1 MRPGQEEH
9 DRLRAELPETA
20 ECVAECP
27 YCADSRE
34 KASKEENKVSEQNT
48 KVYDQESVDALLES
62 ARSKAAE
69 EARSDA
75 ETELAEA
82 QTALKAKEEE
92 LEAANARVEELESQI
107 EERDEKER
115 LETLADERAEKVAE
129 VTEFSEEQLSERKEG
144 WAKMSEEDFDALLG
158 DFKAV
163 TESASANG
171 EGGGSGEKKPKT
183 PKSSIDGTRETAGAE
198 GTETESV
205 KKFLAGLNA

>member
-1 MRPGQEEH
+1 MRPGQAEH
-9 DRLRAELPETA
+9 DRLKAELPETA
-20 ECVAECP
+20 ECVADCP

-34 KASKEENKVSEQNT
+34 KASKEENKVSEPNT

-69 EARSDA
+69 EARSET

-82 QTALKAKEEE
+82 KAALTAKEEE
-92 LEAANARVEELESQI
+92 LTAANTKVEELEGQI

-115 LETLADERAEKVAE
+115 LDTLADERAEKVTE
-129 VTEFSEEQLSERKEG
+129 VTEFSEEQISERKEG
-144 WAKMSEEDFDALLG
+144 WAKMSEEDFNALLG

-171 EGGGSGEKKPKT
+171 GGKGGENKTPKT
-183 PKSSIDGTRETAGAE
+183 PKSRIDGTRETAGE
-198 GTETESV
+198 ETDTQSV
-205 KKFLAGLNA
+205 KKFFSGLNA

>member
-1 MRPGQEEH
+1 MRPGQAEH
-9 DRLRAELPETA
+9 DRLKAELPETA
-20 ECVAECP
+20 ECVADCP

-34 KASKEENKVSEQNT
+34 KASKEENKVSEPNA

-69 EARSDA
+69 EARSET

-82 QTALKAKEEE
+82 KAALTVKNEE
-92 LEAANARVEELESQI
+92 LEAANAKVEELEGQI

-115 LETLADERAEKVAE
+115 LDTLADERAAKVAE
-129 VTEFSEEQLSERKEG
+129 VTEFSEEQISERKEG
-144 WAKMSEEDFDALLG
+144 WAKMSDEDFDTLLA

-171 EGGGSGEKKPKT
+171 GAKNKGGKEKPPASK
-183 PKSSIDGTRETAGAE
+183 IDGTRETAGAT
-198 GTETESV
+198 GTDTDRMKTFMV
-205 KKFLAGLNA
+205 GLNA

>member
-9 DRLRAELPETA
+9 DRLKAELPETA
-20 ECVAECP
+20 ECVADCP

-34 KASKEENKVSEQNT
+34 KASKEENKVSEPNA

-69 EARSDA
+69 EARSQS

-92 LEAANARVEELESQI
+92 LEAANAKIEELEGQI

-115 LETLADERAEKVAE
+115 LDALADERAEKVAE
-129 VTEFSEEQLSERKEG
+129 VTEFSEEQISERKEG

-171 EGGGSGEKKPKT
+171 GGKNEQKP
-183 PKSSIDGTRETAGAE
+183 PKSKIDGTRETAGSH
-198 GTETESV
+198 GTDTESV
-205 KKFLAGLNA
+205 KKFFAGLNS

>member
-20 ECVAECP
+20 ECVADCP

-34 KASKEENKVSEQNT
+34 KASKEENKVSEPNA

-69 EARSDA
+69 EARSEA

-92 LEAANARVEELESQI
+92 LAAAQARVEELEGQI

-115 LETLADERAEKVAE
+115 LEDLASERAEKVAE
-129 VTEFSEEQLSERKEG
+129 VTEFSEEQISERKEG

-163 TESASANG
+163 TESASSN
-171 EGGGSGEKKPKT
+171 GGGNEQKP
-183 PKSSIDGTRETAGAE
+183 PKSKIDGTRETAGAE
-198 GTETESV
+198 GTDTESV
-205 KKFLAGLNA
+205 KKFFSGLNA